1 MKKAIAALALLLIC
15 AVQAM
20 AQSFDLEGTV
30 TDEKGEPLTGASIVV
45 KDRPGMGVVTDIDG
59 NFKIKDVEIN
69 MRLIVSY
76 IGFDTQ
82 TIQVKDTKPLKV
94 VMKETKDNVL
104 DEVTVTG
111 LGREKKITVTGA
123 VSTVNPD
130 DLKVPTASVA
140 NSLAGN
146 VPGILA
152 RQVSGQPGRN
162 VSEFWIRGISTFG
175 GGSSALVLVDGFE
188 RDLNQ
193 VNVEDIESFTVLKDA
208 SATAIYGS
216 RGANGVILITTKHG
230 KEGKVH
236 INAKAEF
243 SYNTR
248 TMTPEVV
255 DGPTYAR
262 MLNEAHTTRNQE
274 AAYSDY
280 DLYLIDS
287 GLDPDLF
294 ANVNWMKLLMKK
306 GAPTYRGDLE
316 VSGGGSLA
324 RYYFSTSYIDEG
336 GMYKVDKDMK
346 KDYNTN
352 ADYRRWTYRLN
363 VDVNVTKTTLLTFGV
378 AGSLDKRNEPGADY
392 GDIWKSLLGQNPISV
407 PVKYSNGYIA
417 SRSDH
422 GSWVNPWVQ
431 ITQMGY
437 SQNWNNK
444 VQTTFNLAQ
453 DLSFI
458 TKGLNFYARFGYD
471 SNTRNTDAHTKSP
484 ETWLAERQR
493 DGNGHVVYTKM
504 SNEKLMSADP
514 HSYGDRYETFEAE
527 LHWDRKFVRNIH
539 SLGAI
544 IKYSVDKKVDNSE
557 NPSKDY
563 IQDIDHRHQGLAG
576 RFTYGYRNRYL
587 FDFNFG
593 YNGSENFAK
602 HHQYGFFPAYSVA
615 WNIGEEPLIQKHLPW
630 MEMFKIRYSYGKVG
644 NDNLGSD
651 RFPYHATFQNT
662 YSYNFG
668 TETSSYMYSGLTY
681 ATLSSPAVTWE
692 VAKKHDLGLDF
703 SFFHNAISGTI
714 DYFNERRT
722 GIYMARNYQAQIIG
736 IPDLKSAYK
745 SNYGEVKSEGFDGNI
760 GLHQKFGMVDVTVRG
775 NITYSKNTIE
785 QYDEE
790 LSRYPYYRYTG
801 HSVGWPRGYI
811 ALGLFQS
818 YDEIR
823 ESPTQNFGGV
833 DVAPGDIK
841 YRDVN
846 GDGVINSNDM
856 VAIGTTTRPNAIY
869 GFGVSVLWHGLDF
882 NVHFQGA
889 GKSSLPISGT
899 LVRAFSNDSWGNV
912 SSDLIGNYWSLGT
925 NEDPNA
931 KYPRLTYGRNDNNY
945 QPSTYWMRDG
955 SYLRL
960 KTLEIG
966 YTLPKKFTTP
976 LRMSKVRIYFM
987 GTNLLTFS
995 NFKLW
1000 DPELGSS
1007 TGMEYPLSRTYTVGM
1022 TINM

>member
-1 MKKAIAALALLLIC
+1 MKKTIVALTLFLIC

-20 AQSFDLEGTV
+20 AQSFDLTGTV
-30 TDEKGEPLTGASIVV
+30 TDEKGEPLVGASIVV

-59 NFKIKDVEIN
+59 NFKVKNGEVN

-82 TIQVKDTKPLKV
+82 TIRVADNKPLKIV
-94 VMKETKDNVL
+94 LKETKDNVL

-111 LGREKKITVTGA
+111 LGREKKITMTGA
-123 VSTVNPD
+123 VSTVNPE
-130 DLKVPTASVA
+130 DLKIPTASVA

-146 VPGILA
+146 VPGVFA
-152 RQVSGQPGRN
+152 RQMSGQPGRN

-188 RDLNQ
+188 RDINQ
-193 VNVEDIESFTVLKDA
+193 VNVEDIETFTVLKDA

-236 INAKAEF
+236 INAKAEY

-248 TMTPEVV
+248 SMTPEFV
-255 DGPTYAR
+255 DGSTYAR
-262 MLNEAHTTRNQE
+262 MLNEAHTTRNEE
-274 AAYSDY
+274 AAYSDN
-280 DLYLIDS
+280 DLYLIDT

-294 ANVNWMKLLMKK
+294 ANVNWMKLLMKR

-363 VDVNVTKTTLLTFGV
+363 VDVNITRTTLLSFGV
-378 AGSLDKRNEPGADY
+378 AGSLDKRNEPGGSYEA
-392 GDIWKSLLGQNPISV
+392 IWNALARQNPISV

-417 SRSDH
+417 SNGGGYH
-422 GSWVNPWVQ
+422 MNPWVL

-444 VQTTFNLAQ
+444 VQTTFNLSQ

-471 SNTRNTDAHTKSP
+471 SNTQNTDAHTKSP

-493 DGNGHVVYTKM
+493 DNEGHLVFTKT
-504 SNEKLMSADP
+504 SSEQLMTADP

-527 LHWDRKFVRNIH
+527 LHWDRKFMRNIH
-539 SLGAI
+539 NFGAVL
-544 IKYSVDKKVDNSE
+544 KYSVDKKVDNSE
-557 NPSKDY
+557 NPSKNY
-563 IQDIDHRHQGLAG
+563 IQDIDHRHQGIAG
-576 RFTYGYRNRYL
+576 RFTYGYKNRYL

-615 WNIGEEPLIQKHLPW
+615 WNLGEEPFIQKKLPW

-644 NDNLGSD
+644 NDNLGTD
-651 RFPYHATFQNT
+651 RFPYHAAFQNT
-662 YSYNFG
+662 YAYDFG
-668 TETSSYMYSGLTY
+668 TVNSGYTYNGLTY
-681 ATLSSPAVTWE
+681 STLSSPYVTWE
-692 VAKKHDLGLDF
+692 IAKKHDLGIDF
-703 SFFHNAISGTI
+703 SFFHNDISGTI

-736 IPDLKSAYK
+736 IPDLSSSFK

-760 GLHQKFGMVDVTVRG
+760 GLHHKFGQVDVTLRG

-790 LSRYPYYRYTG
+790 LSRYPYNKYVG
-801 HSVGWPRGYI
+801 HRVGYQRGLV

-818 YDEIR
+818 YEEIR
-823 ESPTQNFGGV
+823 ESPKQNFGGV
-833 DVAPGDIK
+833 DVAPGDVK
-841 YRDVN
+841 YKDVN
-846 GDGVINSNDM
+846 GDGIIDDNDE
-856 VAIGTTTRPNAIY
+856 VAIGATARPNTIY
-869 GFGVSVLWHGLDF
+869 GFGVSALWKGIDF

-889 GKSSLPISGT
+889 GKSSIYLEGILTRPF
-899 LVRAFSNDSWGNV
+899 ANEEWGNV

-925 NEDPNA
+925 NENPNA
-931 KYPRLTYGRNDNNY
+931 KYPRLTYGWNYNNY
-945 QPSTYWMRDG
+945 RRSTYWMRDG

-966 YTLPKKFTTP
+966 YTLPKQFTTP
-976 LRMSKVRIYFM
+976 LRMSKVRVYFM

-995 NFKLW
+995 SFKLW
-1000 DPELGSS
+1000 DPELGDGF
-1007 TGMEYPLSRTYTVGM
+1007 GMQYPLSRTYTVGL